1 MKFEDWEKELMK
13 DSEYVAEFNKQR
25 GKRIDI
31 NYGIDITQPTV
42 FIHMLPSRNGKYVL
56 FVFWVWIFYLCVEI
70 RYHKRGTKP
79 WLVNFPSNL

>member
-1 MKFEDWEKELMK
+1 MKLKDWQKEKHK
-13 DSEYVAEFNKQR
+13 DSEYVEIFNKIR

-31 NYGIDITQPTV
+31 DYGMDSDQPGV
-42 FIHMLPSRNGKYVL
+42 FIHMLPSPEGKYVL

-79 WLVNFPSNL
+79 WLKDFPSNL